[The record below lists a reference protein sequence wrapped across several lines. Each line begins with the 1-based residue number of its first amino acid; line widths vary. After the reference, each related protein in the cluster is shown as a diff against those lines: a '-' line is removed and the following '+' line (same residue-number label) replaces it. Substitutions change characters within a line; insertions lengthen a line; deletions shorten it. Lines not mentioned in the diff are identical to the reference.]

1 MTKQNRDIKR
11 DNNDMR
17 IKVLDSTKKF
27 KKFDNRITMLEEGI
41 EMPELDD
48 LLVDGKEIDTKVI
61 LGLMKN
67 MQRDILAKCV
77 SDTKL
82 QPIQSGL
89 IDLETQL
96 DNLQNEKI
104 DLTVNDD
111 FMDLQATLAA
121 FPMKITSL

>member
-82 QPIQSGL
+82 QPI
-89 IDLETQL
+89 
-96 DNLQNEKI
+96 
-104 DLTVNDD
+104 
-111 FMDLQATLAA
+111 
-121 FPMKITSL
+121 

>member
-1 MTKQNRDIKR
+1 MLEAAVEFLKTKMQQMTKQNRDIKR

-82 QPIQSGL
+82 QPI
-89 IDLETQL
+89 
-96 DNLQNEKI
+96 
-104 DLTVNDD
+104 
-111 FMDLQATLAA
+111 
-121 FPMKITSL
+121 

>member
-1 MTKQNRDIKR
+1 MLEAAVEFLKTKMQQMTKQNRDIKR

-48 LLVDGKEIDTKVI
+48 LLVEGKEIDTKVI
-61 LGLMKN
+61 IGLMKN

-82 QPIQSGL
+82 QPI
-89 IDLETQL
+89 
-96 DNLQNEKI
+96 
-104 DLTVNDD
+104 
-111 FMDLQATLAA
+111 
-121 FPMKITSL
+121 